1 MTVSIDLLKYQRTS
15 QETPAVAA
23 ASDEWLTVKAR
34 YQRPEG
40 GVSTLLTDVLRPGGN
55 ATWLP
60 LASSIAEFALLL
72 REHSND
78 AARWTGLERRISQFR
93 RAPSLASGVR
103 ELAELVATSRG
114 LAQARRWTG
123 GRRQAADPLRP
134 SVRAQ
139 AGGPA
144 ADFRI
149 VRGTA
154 ARFVG
159 HRAAYLVMTL
169 TVVAAGRPGRSRSK
183 SWT

>member
-15 QETPAVAA
+15 QATPAAAA

-78 AARWTGLERRISQFR
+78 AARWTGLERRISQFVLP
-93 RAPSLASGVR
+93 PSLASAVR

-114 LAQARRWTG
+114 LAR
-123 GRRQAADPLRP
+123 L
-134 SVRAQ
+134 
-139 AGGPA
+139 AGGQ
-144 ADFRI
+144 
-149 VRGTA
+149 GEG
-154 ARFVG
+154 ARQPI
-159 HRAAYLVMTL
+159 R
-169 TVVAAGRPGRSRSK
+169 
-183 SWT
+183 